1 MIIIPA
7 IDIKDGRCV
16 RLKQGRMEDETVYS
30 EAPLEV
36 AKQWQDAG
44 AEIIH
49 LVDLD
54 AAIEG
59 RLVNFDTIKEIAE
72 SVTVPV
78 QIGGGIRDTKSAEAY
93 LAIKNIARVIIGT
106 AAHSNPEF
114 VAELSAKYPGRI
126 AVGVDAKDGFVAI
139 KGWVEVTDTDA
150 IELAKRL
157 EKAGA
162 AAVIY
167 TDISKD
173 GMLEGPNFKATKRL
187 ADSVGMPV
195 IASGGVSK
203 LEDIIELKDTG
214 ATSVI
219 VGKAL
224 YCGNIDLKEAIE
236 KVKD

>member
-16 RLKQGRMEDETVYS
+16 RLRQGRMEDETVYS
-30 EAPLEV
+30 EDPLDV
-36 AKQWQDAG
+36 AKRWEAAG

-59 RLVNFDTIKEIAE
+59 KPVNFDTIKRIADA
-72 SVTVPV
+72 VDVPV
-78 QIGGGIRDTKSAEAY
+78 QIGGGIRDTEIAETY
-93 LAIKNIARVIIGT
+93 LAIENVSRVIIGT

-114 VAELSAKYPGRI
+114 VRKLSAKYPGRV

-139 KGWVEVTDTDA
+139 KGWVEVTKTDA
-150 IELAKRL
+150 IELTKKL
-157 EKAGA
+157 EEAGA
-162 AAVIY
+162 ACVIY

-173 GMLEGPNFKATKRL
+173 GMLEGPNFEATKKL
-187 ADSVGMPV
+187 ADSVKMTV

-203 LEDIIELKDTG
+203 LEDIIELKKTG
-214 ATSVI
+214 AKAVI

-224 YCGNIDLKEAIE
+224 YSGNIDLKEALK
-236 KVKD
+236 KV

>member
-30 EAPLEV
+30 ETPLEV
-36 AKQWQDAG
+36 AKQWQAAG

-59 RLVNFDTIKEIAE
+59 RPVNFDTIKEIAE
-72 SVTVPV
+72 GVNVPV
-78 QIGGGIRDTKSAEAY
+78 QIGGGIRDTKNAEAY
-93 LAIKNIARVIIGT
+93 LAFENVARIIIGT

-114 VAELSAKYPGRI
+114 VAELSTKYPGRV

-139 KGWVEVTDTDA
+139 KGWVEVTKTDA

-173 GMLEGPNFKATKRL
+173 GMLEGPNFDATKRL
-187 ADSVGMPV
+187 ADSVGIPV

-203 LEDIIELKDTG
+203 LEDIIKLKDTG
-214 ATSVI
+214 ASSVI

-224 YCGNIDLKEAIE
+224 YSGNIDLKKAIE

>member
-7 IDIKDGRCV
+7 IDIKGGRCV

-30 EAPLEV
+30 EDPLEV
-36 AKQWQDAG
+36 ARRWEAAG

-59 RLVNFDTIKEIAE
+59 RPVNFNTIKEIAE
-72 SVTVPV
+72 SVSVPV
-78 QIGGGIRDTKSAEAY
+78 QIGGGIRDTESAEAY
-93 LAIKNIARVIIGT
+93 LTIKNVARIIIGT
-106 AAHSNPEF
+106 AAHSNPGF
-114 VAELSAKYPGRI
+114 VTELSAKYPGRV
-126 AVGVDAKDGFVAI
+126 AAGVDAKDGFVAI
-139 KGWVEVTDTDA
+139 KGWVELTKTDA

-173 GMLEGPNFKATKRL
+173 GMLEGPNFEATKRL

-195 IASGGVSK
+195 IASGGVSR
-203 LEDIIELKDTG
+203 LQDIIDLKDTG
-214 ATSVI
+214 ASSVI

-224 YCGNIDLKEAIE
+224 YSGNIELKEAIE

>member
-1 MIIIPA
+1 
-7 IDIKDGRCV
+7 
-16 RLKQGRMEDETVYS
+16 MEDETVYS
-30 EAPLEV
+30 EDPLDI
-36 AKQWQDAG
+36 AKRWEEAG

-59 RLVNFDTIKEIAE
+59 RLVNFDIIKRIAG
-72 SVTVPV
+72 SVEVPV
-78 QIGGGIRDTKSAEAY
+78 QIGGGIRDTGSAEAY
-93 LAIKNIARVIIGT
+93 LAIDNVARVIIGT
-106 AAHSNPEF
+106 AAYSNPEF
-114 VAELSAKYPGRI
+114 VAELSAKYPGRV

-139 KGWVEVTDTDA
+139 KGWVEVTKTDA

-157 EKAGA
+157 EEAGA

-173 GMLEGPNFKATKRL
+173 GMLEGPNFEATKRL

-203 LEDIIELKDTG
+203 LEDIIKLKDTG

-224 YCGNIDLKEAIE
+224 YSGNIDLKEALE